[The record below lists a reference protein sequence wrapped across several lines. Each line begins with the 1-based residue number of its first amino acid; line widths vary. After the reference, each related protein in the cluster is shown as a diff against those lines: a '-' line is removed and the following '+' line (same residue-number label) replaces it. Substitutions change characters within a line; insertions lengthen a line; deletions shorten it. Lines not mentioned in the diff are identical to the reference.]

1 MSLLDV
7 LACPCCKQGLTR
19 SAAALRCAGCGRE
32 YPVVDGVP
40 VLLPPGITPQVSL
53 PGELEVFGGYEPF
66 VQQLL
71 DSLPPDEPILD
82 IGAGN
87 RSVSDP
93 RIVRMDFVRTPWLD
107 VVGDAHALPF
117 RDASLGLVY
126 TTAVFEHLRQPFVAA
141 QEIRR
146 VLKPGGHVLADCAFV
161 FPFHDYPAVYF
172 NASQDGLRSLFA
184 EFTEVLVHVTP
195 WQMPSYSLRA
205 FLAEYLRL
213 FAAETPREREFAET
227 LQGVLRHPLHEYDRR
242 FTQAG
247 AARIAAATTYLGAKR
262 NGDDGTLLPQAV
274 QDAHAAD
281 AELRRRYP
289 QPWSLLASFD
299 EQGIDS
305 LFRWARDTGAREN
318 PGIRQHFESRAA
330 FDKHL

>member
-93 RIVRMDFVRTPWLD
+93 RIVRMEARSSESCLTTRFCCSRLAST
-107 VVGDAHALPF
+107 AL
-117 RDASLGLVY
+117 
-126 TTAVFEHLRQPFVAA
+126 AVL
-141 QEIRR
+141 
-146 VLKPGGHVLADCAFV
+146 
-161 FPFHDYPAVYF
+161 
-172 NASQDGLRSLFA
+172 LFA
-184 EFTEVLVHVTP
+184 TFKAL
-195 WQMPSYSLRA
+195 SS
-205 FLAEYLRL
+205 
-213 FAAETPREREFAET
+213 
-227 LQGVLRHPLHEYDRR
+227 
-242 FTQAG
+242 
-247 AARIAAATTYLGAKR
+247 
-262 NGDDGTLLPQAV
+262 
-274 QDAHAAD
+274 
-281 AELRRRYP
+281 
-289 QPWSLLASFD
+289 AS
-299 EQGIDS
+299 S
-305 LFRWARDTGAREN
+305 C
-318 PGIRQHFESRAA
+318 
-330 FDKHL
+330 